1 MARAHRPDAT
11 EGQTLAHAAERVA
24 KFRAELEEL
33 AAASTRT
40 ETALQLAR
48 DKGDDAK
55 VAMLRQERDAQL
67 IRRTGMEQDVAWA
80 ERAYRKA
87 RETELLQAIARAQAN
102 LARDWAA
109 LWPTVETALRAV
121 ADCFPAMEALEP
133 QRRKLTALLDQC
145 LAEFHHQP
153 AHTAIVDQLRLPDG
167 FFLPVQTVR
176 DFVAQMDQY
185 RAWLG
190 DAATR
195 EERRRLESNAWYEQ
209 RQADAERVAAA
220 PAGDGPGYRVI
231 DRVVH
236 SVGHRL
242 GFR

>member
-1 MARAHRPDAT
+1 MARAPRPDAT
-11 EGQTLAHAAERVA
+11 EGQTLAHAANRVA

-40 ETALQLAR
+40 ETALQVAR

-67 IRRTGMEQDVAWA
+67 IRRTGMEQDIAWA
-80 ERAYRKA
+80 ERAVRKA

-109 LWPTVETALRAV
+109 LWPTVEAPLRAL
-121 ADCFPAMEALEP
+121 ADCFPAMDALEAP
-133 QRRKLTALLDQC
+133 RRHLTALLDQC

-153 AHTAIVDQLRLPDG
+153 ADTAVVDQLRLPDG
-167 FFLPVQTVR
+167 FFWPVQAAR
-176 DFVAQMDQY
+176 DFVAQMDQH

-195 EERRRLESNAWYEQ
+195 AEARRLESNTWHEQ
-209 RQADAERVAAA
+209 LREGTRRALESPRGDATGTITRDRQELPVFM
-220 PAGDGPGYRVI
+220 
-231 DRVVH
+231 
-236 SVGHRL
+236 RL
-242 GFR
+242 SFR